1 MVKLYRL
8 VIPLLTFLALFS
20 CTPSPDEF
28 AVVLWP
34 DTDSSLRPGTIL
46 PIFGSSDIDNS
57 LMYEVETQ
65 EGTIEPWRTMRFSD
79 EEDAEEYAASFDRWK
94 DTYAL
99 SLRTAL
105 PVRERPDRASTRMYR
120 LRDGEIVKVLDRQD
134 EISDEAGFEDYWYE
148 VLTREG
154 ISGWVFG
161 YYLELTGASG
171 RALDPRDEH
180 DGTDRIVA
188 DISEEVWR
196 PVYFADM
203 VASGRIDLERFS
215 SRFGFFGDRE
225 AQEFQIVLPT
235 IQRTFRYDSYY
246 SSDGRVI
253 EFNGTDLIIEF
264 SSEDRIT
271 VRYSINGRQR
281 SDDFFLFAE
290 DIAVI
295 IEAERE
301 RRAQQ
306 LDRFLQRGTG
316 LISTAYGTMRLTDRG
331 AITWS
336 GFQRLVPGVL
346 PTDFGGSGRLSFDL
360 YLDDDL
366 RGRYDGAAALVAPGE
381 RIHFLYS
388 FTDDGVRFIYVPSS
402 NVTND
407 GVVMAEPISPVVIF
421 FRFVAE

>member
-1 MVKLYRL
+1 MEKLYRL
-8 VIPLLTFLALFS
+8 AIPLIVVLLLSS
-20 CTPSPDEF
+20 CSRSPDEF
-28 AVVLWP
+28 VVVLWP

-46 PIFGSSDIDNS
+46 PIFGSSDIDDS
-57 LMYEVETQ
+57 LMYETEAQ
-65 EGTIEPWRTMRFSD
+65 EGTIEPWRTMRFS
-79 EEDAEEYAASFDRWK
+79 EAEDATKYASAFDRWK

-105 PVRERPDRASTRMYR
+105 PVRERPDRSSTRVYR
-120 LRDGEIVKVLDRQD
+120 LRDGEIVKVLDRLD
-134 EISDEAGFEDYWYE
+134 ELSDEAGFEDYWYE

-161 YYLELTGASG
+161 YYLELSGASG
-171 RALDPRDEH
+171 RSLDPREEH

-203 VASGRIDLERFS
+203 VSRGRIDLDRFS
-215 SRFGFFGDRE
+215 TRFGLFGDLE

-235 IQRTFRYDSYY
+235 IQRTFTYNGYY

-271 VRYSINGRQR
+271 VRYSVNGRRR
-281 SDDFFLFAE
+281 SDDFFLFNE
-290 DIAVI
+290 DIGVI

-306 LDRFLQRGTG
+306 LDQFLQRGTG

-331 AITWS
+331 AITWN
-336 GFQRLVPGVL
+336 GYQRLVPGVL
-346 PTDFGGSGRLSFDL
+346 PAEFGGSGRLSFDL
-360 YLDDDL
+360 YLNDDL
-366 RGRYDGAAALVAPGE
+366 RGRYDGAAALVTPGE

-388 FTDDGVRFIYVPSS
+388 FTDDGVRFIYVPAS

>member
-1 MVKLYRL
+1 MEKLYRL
-8 VIPLLTFLALFS
+8 VIPLFTVLLFFS
-20 CTPSPDEF
+20 CAPTPDEF

-34 DTDSSLRPGTIL
+34 NTDSSLRPGTIL

-57 LMYEVETQ
+57 LMYESETQ
-65 EGTIEPWRTMRFSD
+65 EGTIEPWRTMRFSE
-79 EEDAEEYAASFDRWK
+79 EEDAMEYATGFDPWK

-105 PVRERPDRASTRMYR
+105 PVRERPDRTSTRVYR
-120 LRDGEIVKVLDRQD
+120 LRDGEIVKVLDRQ
-134 EISDEAGFEDYWYE
+134 EQVSDEAGFEDYWYE

-171 RALDPRDEH
+171 RALDPREEH

-188 DISEEVWR
+188 DISDEVWR
-196 PVYFADM
+196 PVYFAEM
-203 VASGRIDLERFS
+203 VSSGRIDLDRFS
-215 SRFGFFGDRE
+215 TRFGFFGDQE
-225 AQEFQIVLPT
+225 AQEFQLVLPT
-235 IQRTFRYDSYY
+235 IQRTFTYDSYY
-246 SSDGRVI
+246 SSDGRTI
-253 EFNGTDLIIEF
+253 EFNGTDLLIEF

-271 VRYSINGRQR
+271 VRYSANGRQR
-281 SDDFFLFAE
+281 SDDFFLFPE
-290 DIAVI
+290 EIDVI
-295 IEAERE
+295 IQAERE
-301 RRAQQ
+301 RRAEQ
-306 LDRFLQRGTG
+306 LDRFLERGTG

-336 GFQRLVPGVL
+336 GFQRLVPAVL
-346 PTDFGGSGRLSFDL
+346 PSNFGGSGRLAFDV

-366 RGRYDGAAALVAPGE
+366 RGRYDGAAALVAPSE

-388 FTDDGVRFIYVPSS
+388 FTDDGVRFVYVPAS
-402 NVTND
+402 NVTDD